1 MTESVKHFVTVAD
14 PSQREILTAAAAVG
28 ESQNA
33 SVYIVGGFIRDS
45 LLGRQVRDLDL
56 AVEGDAGTFAEALAT
71 KLGAPLFT
79 LHLEAGMYRIPLK
92 EHPFDQID
100 VGAAAGTL
108 AEDLARRDF
117 TVDAMAVGL
126 DSSATPSKQLR
137 IIDPTGGLDDLENKV
152 IRAIAP
158 EVFQTDPARLLRGVR
173 LAAELSFTI
182 EPGTERLIA
191 ENAHLAASVAGE
203 RTREEL
209 LRLFSLPSAGAAI
222 EYLDKL
228 GLLTHIF
235 PELEP
240 SRGVDQP
247 IEHNW
252 DVLGHQLK
260 TVSSIDWV
268 LRRGEWPFASPE
280 AQKMIPWDVSTEK
293 YFNAPVNGGA
303 SRLALARLAAL
314 IHDIAKPETKTL
326 APSGRVRFYGHPGR
340 GAETAAEML
349 KRLRFSHKEIK
360 FVAAMVE
367 AHMRP
372 NQMGPEAIKP
382 TPKAVYR
389 FLRDTG
395 DAAVAT
401 MYLSLAD
408 HLAARGPTLVL
419 DNFREHVTIV
429 AYVLAERGRQLEK
442 APKRLIDG
450 YELESR
456 FGVKPGKEMGRIL
469 EAVAEA
475 QATGEIATKD
485 EAFELADRLLREPPT
500 IEDDRPGEKP
510 IVQRNPRQLGFPPS
524 RD

>member
-1 MTESVKHFVTVAD
+1 MTKSAKHFLIIAD
-14 PSQREILTAAAAVG
+14 LKQREILTAAIAIAA
-28 ESQNA
+28 SQNA
-33 SVYIVGGFIRDS
+33 SIYIVGGYIRDS

-56 AVEGDAGTFAEALAT
+56 AVAGDAGAFAEALAKT
-71 KLGAPLFT
+71 LDAPLFT

-100 VGAAAGTL
+100 VSATAGTL
-108 AEDLARRDF
+108 IEDLARRDF
-117 TVDAMAVGL
+117 TVDAMAAAL
-126 DSSATPSKQLR
+126 NSTETASRQLN
-137 IIDPTGGLDDLENKV
+137 IIDPTGGLDDLKNKV
-152 IRAIAP
+152 FRAVAP
-158 EVFQTDPARLLRGVR
+158 DVFQKDPARLLRGVR
-173 LAAELSFTI
+173 LAAELGFAI
-182 EPGTERLIA
+182 EPLTERSII
-191 ENAHLAASVAGE
+191 EDAHLTASVAGE

-209 LRLFSLPSAGAAI
+209 IRILSLPASGAAI
-222 EYLDKL
+222 EYLDRL
-228 GLLTHIF
+228 GLLTWIF

-268 LRRGEWPFASPE
+268 LHRGDWPFAPPE
-280 AQKMIPWDVSTEK
+280 AQQMIPWDVSTEK
-293 YFNAPVNGGA
+293 YFSAQVNGGA

-349 KRLRFSHKEIK
+349 KRLRFSQKEIK

-372 NQMGPEAIKP
+372 NQLGPEAIKP

-401 MYLSLAD
+401 LYLSLAD

-450 YELESR
+450 HELESR
-456 FGVKPGKEMGRIL
+456 FGVEPGPEMGKIL

-475 QATGEIATKD
+475 QATGEIATRE
-485 EAFELADRLLREPPT
+485 EAFNLAERLVREPPT
-500 IEDDRPGEKP
+500 VENDRPGVKP

-524 RD
+524 RE